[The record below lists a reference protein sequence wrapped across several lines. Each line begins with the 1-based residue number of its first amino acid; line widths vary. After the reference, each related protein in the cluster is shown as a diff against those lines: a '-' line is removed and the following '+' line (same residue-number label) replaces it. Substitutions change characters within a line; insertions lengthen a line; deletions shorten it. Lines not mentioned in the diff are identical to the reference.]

1 MYIFLN
7 FEYDNI
13 YFFKLCVND
22 KNDVKV
28 VLVKIYLFFYVE
40 IKEICFGINYIFLY

>member
-1 MYIFLN
+1 MLLLYVYFLN

-22 KNDVKV
+22 K
-28 VLVKIYLFFYVE
+28 
-40 IKEICFGINYIFLY
+40 IKMMLKLCW